1 MIKALVEGH
10 GDEISLPVL
19 LKGAKGGHVKVQ
31 CIDMNG
37 KSNIVRLHD
46 GFEKTVLRQKELG
59 FTKFWLLLDGDVFF
73 PPYKN
78 LAEEQK
84 GMRSRSKQL
93 EGELRLQVKLF
104 WAIRAYESWLI
115 GGLSRGDRF
124 CGLSKTIK
132 GISGDTQASP
142 ADPKKWIREHR
153 FDGDYDPA
161 VQACLTRHLNVGLAR
176 DRNQSLREFLDSV

>member
-10 GDEISLPVL
+10 GDEISLPIL
-19 LKGAKGGHVKVQ
+19 LKRAKGGRVKVQ

-46 GFEKTVLRQKELG
+46 GFEKTILRQKELG
-59 FTKFWLLLDGDVFF
+59 FTGFWLLLDGDVFY
-73 PPYKN
+73 PPYKS
-78 LAEEQK
+78 LKEEK
-84 GMRSRSKQL
+84 EGIRNRSKHL
-93 EGELRLQVKLF
+93 ETQLRLEIKVF

-115 GGLSRGDRF
+115 GGLRRGDRF
-124 CGLSKTIK
+124 CGLSKTIR

-142 ADPKKWIREHR
+142 IDPKKWIREHR

-161 VQACLTRHLNVGLAR
+161 VQACLTRRVNLGLASG
-176 DRNQSLREFLDSV
+176 RNQSLRSFLDSI